1 MDFNSKLIFHIAFK
15 CSIKRIFYMEKLAT
29 KRPYH
34 ENNDTLKITEMT
46 FEEYKTSHRLMNT
59 IWEI

>member
-1 MDFNSKLIFHIAFK
+1 MEHKKNSFIWK
-15 CSIKRIFYMEKLAT
+15 KLAT

-46 FEEYKTSHRLMNT
+46 FEEYKIIHRLMNM